1 MEAMHDTSQIEALLD
16 GSAEGVRKN
25 FAGLSTAAAAAK
37 RAQLLQD
44 AIDGHGTRPIDPAD
58 FDAAAQVIA
67 ANGEIT
73 YHEWAYAELARVVEA
88 AGQPELDRA
97 AIDLAIGALTM
108 LVAHGDESGE
118 SGAETANEEDEQ
130 PAAPQDEAAAEP
142 SDDPP
147 APPAG
152 TTESPPAMSS
162 TEPRDSD
169 EQAPEEAA
177 AAQAGAERDPVAP
190 VGRPAAPNPVVQQAI
205 ESYEA
210 LAAAVM
216 PNLPLDQWRQA
227 ELHVALIRSATSLT
241 LDARNA
247 TVRREAPAAPSTPP
261 ARRDDRGDF
270 RGGQQDRRR
279 GPGRDDRRDDR
290 RGGRGRDDF
299 RGGRRDGRDDRGDRG
314 DRRPSR
320 IEESGLPGRSAFC
333 NCGCKCFA
341 DFTEGQTGACPLCDC
356 GRTDCACNGERGEQL
371 MNTDGIW
378 HWVRS

>member
-1 MEAMHDTSQIEALLD
+1 MTHDTSQIEALLD

-25 FAGLSTAAAAAK
+25 FAGLKSATVAAR

-67 ANGEIT
+67 ANGEIS
-73 YHEWAYAELARVVEA
+73 YHEWAHAELARVVEA
-88 AGQPELDRA
+88 AGQPEPDRD
-97 AIDLAIGALTM
+97 AIDQAIDALTM
-108 LVAHGDESGE
+108 LIAHGGGSDE
-118 SGAETANEEDEQ
+118 SGAETADEEDEQ
-130 PAAPQDEAAAEP
+130 PAAPQDEAAAELSP
-142 SDDPP
+142 EPP

-152 TTESPPAMSS
+152 TIESPPAMPS

-169 EQAPEEAA
+169 EQAPEEAVPVARA
-177 AAQAGAERDPVAP
+177 AAEPEPG
-190 VGRPAAPNPVVQQAI
+190 GRPAAPNSVVQQAI

-247 TVRREAPAAPSTPP
+247 TARREAPPAPAAPP
-261 ARRDDRGDF
+261 ARREGGGDF

-290 RGGRGRDDF
+290 RGRGRDDF
-299 RGGRRDGRDDRGDRG
+299 RGGRRDDRGDRG
-314 DRRPSR
+314 DRGERRPSR
-320 IEESGLPGRSAFC
+320 VEESGLPGRSAFC

-341 DFTEGQTGACPLCDC
+341 DFAEGQTGPCPLCDC
-356 GRTDCACNGERGEQL
+356 GRTDCACNGERGERL

>member
-1 MEAMHDTSQIEALLD
+1 MTHDTSQIEALLD

-25 FAGLSTAAAAAK
+25 FAGLSSAASAAK

-44 AIDGHGTRPIDPAD
+44 AIDGHGTRPIDLAD
-58 FDAAAQVIA
+58 FAAATQVIA
-67 ANGEIT
+67 VNGEST
-73 YHEWAYAELARVVEA
+73 YHEWAHAELARVVEA
-88 AGQPELDRA
+88 AGQPEPDRD
-97 AIDLAIGALTM
+97 AIDQAIFALTM
-108 LVAHGDESGE
+108 LIAHGGGSDE
-118 SGAETANEEDEQ
+118 SGAETADEEDEQ

-142 SDDPP
+142 SPEPP

-152 TTESPPAMSS
+152 TIESPPAMPS

-177 AAQAGAERDPVAP
+177 PVARAATEPEP
-190 VGRPAAPNPVVQQAI
+190 VGRPAAPNSVVQQAI

-247 TVRREAPAAPSTPP
+247 TARREAPPAPAAPP
-261 ARRDDRGDF
+261 ARREGGGDF

-290 RGGRGRDDF
+290 RGRGRDDF
-299 RGGRRDGRDDRGDRG
+299 RGGRRDDRGDRG
-314 DRRPSR
+314 DRGERRPSR
-320 IEESGLPGRSAFC
+320 VEESGLPGRSAFC

-341 DFTEGQTGACPLCDC
+341 DFAEGQTGPCPLCDC
-356 GRTDCACNGERGEQL
+356 GRTDCACNGERGERL

>member
-1 MEAMHDTSQIEALLD
+1 MTHDTSQIEALLD

-25 FAGLSTAAAAAK
+25 FAGLSSAAVAAK
-37 RAQLLQD
+37 RARLLQD
-44 AIDGHGTRPIDPAD
+44 AIDGHGTRLIDPAD

-67 ANGEIT
+67 ANGEIS
-73 YHEWAYAELARVVEA
+73 YHEWAHAELARVAEA
-88 AGQPELDRA
+88 AGQPEPDRD
-97 AIDLAIGALTM
+97 AIDLAIGALAM
-108 LVAHGDESGE
+108 LVAHGGGSGE
-118 SGAETANEEDEQ
+118 SGAETADEEDEQ

-142 SDDPP
+142 SPEPP

-152 TTESPPAMSS
+152 TIESPPAMPSI
-162 TEPRDSD
+162 EPRDSD

-177 AAQAGAERDPVAP
+177 PAARTAAEPDPI
-190 VGRPAAPNPVVQQAI
+190 GRPAAPNAVVQQAI

-247 TVRREAPAAPSTPP
+247 TVRREAPAAPAAPP
-261 ARRDDRGDF
+261 ARREGGGDF

-299 RGGRRDGRDDRGDRG
+299 RGGRRDDRRDDRGE
-314 DRRPSR
+314 RRSGSSR
-320 IEESGLPGRSAFC
+320 VEESGLPGRSAFC

-341 DFTEGQTGACPLCDC
+341 DFTEGMTGPCPLCDC
-356 GRTDCACNGERGEQL
+356 GRSDCACNGERGERL
-371 MNTDGIW
+371 LNTDGIW